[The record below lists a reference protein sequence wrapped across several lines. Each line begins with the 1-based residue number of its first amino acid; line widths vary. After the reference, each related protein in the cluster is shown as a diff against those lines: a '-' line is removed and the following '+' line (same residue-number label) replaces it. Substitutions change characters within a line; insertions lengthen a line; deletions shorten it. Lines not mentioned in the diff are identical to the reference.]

1 MADTDNAALIAEN
14 EDLKAKL
21 QRAYSEYTKLRKSY
35 KELEADWHLLMRGK
49 RQKDYKLGMV
59 NERHNQEIERIRAEH
74 KHQDILTAIFAAAG
88 GFMACAV
95 IVWALVQ
102 FVWR

>member
-1 MADTDNAALIAEN
+1 MMTQEEN
-14 EDLKAKL
+14 LQAKL
-21 QRAYSEYTKLRKSY
+21 QMAYSEYAKLRKAY
-35 KELEADWHLLMRGK
+35 KELEEDWHLLMRGK
-49 RQKDYKLGMV
+49 RQRDYKFGAMA
-59 NERHNQEIERIRAEH
+59 ERYNQEIERIRAEH

-102 FVWR
+102 FAGR

>member
-1 MADTDNAALIAEN
+1 MAYTDNAALISEN

-49 RQKDYKLGMV
+49 RQKEYKLGAV

-95 IVWALVQ
+95 IVWALAQ
-102 FVWR
+102 FVWG